1 MKTEDFVIGGGV
13 IDNSKEK
20 QTIVNKTQLMGK
32 TGKSSLTSNLLLGS
46 QGAGLESDG
55 VDLNDGLIL
64 FTHQKKRK
72 MEGSASLIH
81 DYENLRVAV
90 LELYLS
96 IKIRSDEEIS
106 EYNKDSYEQEKN
118 SMKGVDGYNLID
130 LIKKTIE

>member
-1 MKTEDFVIGGGV
+1 
-13 IDNSKEK
+13 
-20 QTIVNKTQLMGK
+20 MGK